1 MKRRC
6 MRIQEEKN
14 GLFSHAISD
23 PLDFHNRTLDAEA

>member
-14 GLFSHAISD
+14 GLLSHAISD
-23 PLDFHNRTLDAEA
+23 SLDLHNRISDAEA